1 MHSML
6 FRQRKP
12 SLLQNVG
19 VFATFHTNCAHMIL
33 KCERTKKEK
42 KSNAM
47 TKTSR
52 AIVDM
57 VLKEKERTSG
67 N

>member
-1 MHSML
+1 ML

-19 VFATFHTNCAHMIL
+19 VFATFQTNCARVIL

-47 TKTSR
+47 TKN
-52 AIVDM
+52 IK
-57 VLKEKERTSG
+57 LK
-67 N
+67 